1 MKSQIKSGIVLSYV
15 FMAISM
21 VAGLLYTPKMLELL
35 GQSEYGLYTIATS
48 VIGYLTFL
56 NLGLESALIKYS
68 ARYIAEGD
76 TDGEHRLGG
85 SFMKLYTALGTVAL
99 VCGVFV
105 ALTLDPGMPFGF
117 LTAKLTPAETET
129 LKGLL
134 LLMTANLALSFPLGV
149 YGAVITA
156 HEKFTF
162 RKVISIIREI
172 SMPIVVLLVLF
183 MGHKSFALVLIHVL
197 FNVAVLLSDY
207 VYARKVLGYK
217 VKFGKMDRVVF
228 KEIANYSVF
237 IFIGMVVDRI
247 SDATN
252 SLVLGA
258 VSGTVATAVYGIA
271 VQINHYYLN
280 FSASIGSF
288 FFPRIV
294 SMSVKEASDR
304 ELSDLFI
311 KVGRVQ
317 LFVISLICSG
327 FIVFGRDF
335 VRMWAGE
342 EYAFA
347 YYMIVIMM
355 IPTLISRSQSLGTQI
370 LLAKNKHKF
379 RAIFYLVVVL
389 ADIAVSIPLAMW
401 FGQYSPAAA
410 GIGAALGTALAT
422 LIGPVIVMNIY
433 YKKVMHLDI
442 GGYFRSTVPILLEVA
457 VLTALGFAMN
467 TLWVVDGWLILGAQ
481 IVIYLLVFLPTIYF
495 VSFNAYE
502 KSLVQGIFKKFK
514 RH

>member
-1 MKSQIKSGIVLSYV
+1 MEIRSP
-15 FMAISM
+15 FH
-21 VAGLLYTPKMLELL
+21 T
-35 GQSEYGLYTIATS
+35 
-48 VIGYLTFL
+48 
-56 NLGLESALIKYS
+56 
-68 ARYIAEGD
+68 
-76 TDGEHRLGG
+76 
-85 SFMKLYTALGTVAL
+85 
-99 VCGVFV
+99 GV
-105 ALTLDPGMPFGF
+105 D
-117 LTAKLTPAETET
+117 
-129 LKGLL
+129 
-134 LLMTANLALSFPLGV
+134 
-149 YGAVITA
+149 
-156 HEKFTF
+156 
-162 RKVISIIREI
+162 
-172 SMPIVVLLVLF
+172 
-183 MGHKSFALVLIHVL
+183 
-197 FNVAVLLSDY
+197 
-207 VYARKVLGYK
+207 
-217 VKFGKMDRVVF
+217 
-228 KEIANYSVF
+228 
-237 IFIGMVVDRI
+237 
-247 SDATN
+247 
-252 SLVLGA
+252 
-258 VSGTVATAVYGIA
+258 
-271 VQINHYYLN
+271 
-280 FSASIGSF
+280 
-288 FFPRIV
+288 
-294 SMSVKEASDR
+294 
-304 ELSDLFI
+304 DLHI
-311 KVGRVQ
+311 QR
-317 LFVISLICSG
+317 
-327 FIVFGRDF
+327 FGRDF